1 MSDFYLTLPSDSSMD
16 YFPDNTMTEFR
27 VKLPHTIHL
36 SGDWEVGLA
45 EISYPVNWSNIPA
58 VEEHFRYTLMRNWR
72 PIKLKP
78 FFWEDNPRALRDL
91 MNDAIAATPR
101 GAPTTV
107 QGDVF
112 KTHGFGF
119 VYRSDI
125 QKMALRILKRT
136 VKVEITNKTLCRLLG
151 FE

>member
-16 YFPDNTMTEFR
+16 YFPDNTLTEFR

-58 VEEHFRYTLMRNWR
+58 VKEHFCYTLMRNWR

-91 MNDAIAATPR
+91 MNDAIAASLR
-101 GAPTTV
+101 GTSSIV
-107 QGDVF
+107 EGDVF
-112 KTHGFGF
+112 KTHGF
-119 VYRSDI
+119 R
-125 QKMALRILKRT
+125 
-136 VKVEITNKTLCRLLG
+136 LCIS
-151 FE
+151 